1 MSVSRGVF
9 ICFSLILLANIGVY
23 GQAANSPYTTF
34 GIGENY
40 GNALANNQG
49 MGGLGFSQPQY
60 WYLNNQNPALL
71 VYNTFTV
78 FQAGLVGE
86 QLKFNNGTTTG
97 MTRGGNMNYLAIAFP
112 VKHMKVTTSLGLMP
126 YTNVNFNLTYSETV
140 DDAATGQ
147 VIDTVSVSEQGNG
160 GLTQLYW
167 STGFK
172 VAKDLALGVKASYV
186 FGSVSNLIYK
196 DIPIEGQSIP
206 IVSGYN
212 QNAYSKGFLL
222 GGGLSYSKDS
232 LLNGEYRFSLGAI
245 YDFGGNISSKRDE
258 EFFSLNAINGDT
270 LLTPVLNTLEG
281 YLTLP
286 AGFGGGISFAK
297 ERVWSIGFDYY
308 YQDWT
313 TFRSLSRVEDDLGE
327 AWKMAL
333 GGEYTPDYA
342 ATDFFKRVTYRIGV
356 SKAPFFANGK
366 KVDDFGIN
374 FGFSLPAGRSSI
386 DIALKAGQ
394 RGSVTENGLKENYI
408 KAYLGV
414 TLNDQWFVKRKFD

>member
-1 MSVSRGVF
+1 MVS
-9 ICFSLILLANIGVY
+9 LGVY
-23 GQAANSPYTTF
+23 GQAANSPYSTF
-34 GIGENY
+34 GIGESY

-49 MGGLGFSQPQY
+49 MGGLGLSQPQY

-71 VYNTFTV
+71 VYNSFTV

-86 QLKFNNGTTTG
+86 QLKFNNGSESAT
-97 MTRGGNMNYLAIAFP
+97 TRGGNMNSLAIAFP
-112 VKHMKVTTSLGLMP
+112 VKYMKVTTSLGLTP
-126 YTNVNFNLTYSETV
+126 YTNVNFNLTYPETV

-172 VAKDLALGVKASYV
+172 VMKNLSLGLKASYV
-186 FGSVSNLIYK
+186 FGSVSNLINK

-206 IVSGYN
+206 IISGYN
-212 QNAYSKGFLL
+212 QNTYSKGFLL

-232 LLNGEYRFSLGAI
+232 LLNGDYRFSLGAI
-245 YDFGGNISSKRDE
+245 YDFGGSINSKREE

-270 LLTPVLNTLEG
+270 VLTPVLNSLEG
-281 YLTLP
+281 KLTLP

-308 YQDWT
+308 YQDWN
-313 TFRSLSRVEDDLGE
+313 TFSSLSRIDDDLGA
-327 AWKMAL
+327 AWRMAL
-333 GGEYTPDYA
+333 GGEFTPNYISTA
-342 ATDFFKRVTYRIGV
+342 FFKRVTYRLGV
-356 SKAPFFANGK
+356 SSSPFFANGK

-386 DIALKAGQ
+386 DVALKAGQ
-394 RGSVTENGLKENYI
+394 RGNVEENGLKEKYI
-408 KAYLGV
+408 KAYLGF
-414 TLNDQWFVKRKFD
+414 TLNEQWFVKRKFD